1 MENTYTFENV
11 DGEIE
16 QVELK
21 VGLVGWC
28 QGAVNDV
35 IQIVGENETHFFVAF
50 GKLEHPQLGVGKSE
64 LEKLFI
70 DNEVEIW

>member
-1 MENTYTFENV
+1 MENTYTFENA

-21 VGLVGWC
+21 LGVTGWC
-28 QGAVNDV
+28 QGEVNDV
-35 IQIVGENETHFFVAF
+35 IQIVDENETHFFVAF
-50 GKLEHPQLGVGKSE
+50 GRFENPRLGVPKSE
-64 LEKLFI
+64 LERLFI